1 MVEFKTQGPQIK
13 SYWSTASLI
22 HLHVVCGSLALQG
35 PTPEQLETIQHTKP
49 KTVTMW
55 PFRENTGQLLIQS
68 NVPLERVYQSKFKQP
83 MLAFK

>member
-13 SYWSTASLI
+13 SYWNTASLI
-22 HLHVVCGSLALQG
+22 HLRVVCGNLALQG
-35 PTPEQLETIQHTKP
+35 HTPEQLETIQHTKP

-68 NVPLERVYQSKFKQP
+68 NVPFERVYHPILKSLP
-83 MLAFK
+83 I